1 MEFLYMRIFI
11 VSTAL
16 CLSVGSFAQVF
27 SDKEVG
33 KKNQHVI
40 DSLKLAEY
48 PYALPIW
55 GDKATAMGFNLPY
68 SAGLSVQY
76 LRSESDILISNLQ
89 VGFNNGT
96 LYDMDELVRF
106 DKAIATTEGLTFRPD
121 VWVFPFLNVYAVL
134 GYNKASTD
142 VGWGLWL
149 PDANGG
155 EQQVFRSDTK
165 VEFKAT
171 TFGLGATPTIGV
183 GGAWFALDMNF
194 TWSDIPQLE
203 DPAFAFVFGPRL
215 GKTIKLK
222 NPESNVNLWVG
233 GFRLKLNTGTTGS
246 IALADAL
253 PIGEWESN
261 IDAGYARVD
270 ELDQQVDAW
279 WNGLSPL
286 EQANPVNRAR
296 YNAAN
301 KALDVTGGFL
311 DAADRAASNAETST
325 VQYSIDKRPADMWN
339 FLIGG
344 QFQYNKHWMLRAE
357 YGFLSS
363 RQQFLAGL
371 QYRFGL

>member
-1 MEFLYMRIFI
+1 MRILLPLLAI
-11 VSTAL
+11 CVWST
-16 CLSVGSFAQVF
+16 SSAQVF
-27 SDKEVG
+27 SNKEVG
-33 KKNQHVI
+33 KRNQPTI

-48 PYALPIW
+48 PYSLPIW
-55 GDKATAMGFNLPY
+55 GDKATAMGFDLPY

-76 LRSESDILISNLQ
+76 LRSESDILINNLQ

-96 LYDMDELVRF
+96 LYNMDELVRF
-106 DKAIATTEGLTFRPD
+106 DRAVATTEGFNFRPD
-121 VWVFPFLNVYAVL
+121 VWVFPFLNVYAIL

-165 VEFKAT
+165 VEFNAT

-203 DPAFAFVFGPRL
+203 EPAFAFVFGPRL

-222 NPESNVNLWVG
+222 DPESNVNLWVG

-246 IALADAL
+246 IGLTDAL
-253 PIGEWESN
+253 PISEWQAN
-261 IDAGYARVD
+261 IEKGYARVD
-270 ELDQQVDAW
+270 ELGQEVDMW
-279 WNGLSPL
+279 WNGLTPI
-286 EQANPVNRAR
+286 EQANPLNRAR
-296 YNAAN
+296 YNAVN
-301 KALDVTGGFL
+301 NALDVTSGFL
-311 DAADRAASNAETST
+311 DAADRAASNAATST

-344 QFQYNKHWMLRAE
+344 QYQYNKHWMLRAE